1 MVGWHPRLDGHGPSG
16 IFEQGPRVGDGQ
28 GSLAGYSPWG
38 NKESDMTEQL
48 TLKFQNMFIIPSQES
63 ESHTCFC
70 IQHRHNYSVN
80 KAEEGKMKT
89 VFLLFKDFLN

>member
-1 MVGWHPRLDGHGPSG
+1 
-16 IFEQGPRVGDGQ
+16 
-28 GSLAGYSPWG
+28 
-38 NKESDMTEQL
+38 MTERL

-63 ESHTCFC
+63 ESHTCFG